1 MLKVKLKRGK
11 EIVGDIGSYSTQE
24 EAEQVRDQF
33 NTKAQRR
40 GAYAEI
46 HKENPRRNPLGS
58 LFASHTREDESEYS
72 EEEESE
78 YSERE
83 ESEYSEEEESEYSE
97 EIDHTY
103 QNPLDLLPI
112 DQKHTPKPQRIPPKR
127 EYSNPRESIP
137 KRRIQRKRIAPY
149 ALSVQAVMID
159 DDGYVL
165 IRSPKNKYKGIQW
178 EFYGGTVEGGES
190 LDEALKREISEET
203 GYIVRLVDFIQDLSF
218 NGKKQKFYLVSPI
231 GELDNVVMME
241 TEDLYWVSQDEA
253 WELLGKNR
261 QPYQKHLRSVLDAAY
276 TKWRISNV

>member
-58 LFASHTREDESEYS
+58 LFASHTRED
-72 EEEESE
+72 
-78 YSERE
+78 

-190 LDEALKREISEET
+190 LDEALKREISEDT